1 MGDISGPGFS
11 PIEVLPPNLEDLV
24 FICDGELG
32 TLTLTDC
39 IECARQLLRAKQQ
52 KDPKLWSMKKIVM
65 EGKGLEIK
73 MLESLVEL
81 DAHVGVSFGYCVE

>member
-1 MGDISGPGFS
+1 
-11 PIEVLPPNLEDLV
+11 
-24 FICDGELG
+24 
-32 TLTLTDC
+32 
-39 IECARQLLRAKQQ
+39 
-52 KDPKLWSMKKIVM
+52 MKKIVM